1 MPTRVNVPVV
11 EVLVNAGADLE
22 QTDGNGRTP
31 LHAAALSTPAAFPL
45 LLRLGADPNARDA
58 DGRTPMDYALGNRS
72 LEGLPEV
79 RRLREA
85 MRRR

>member
-1 MPTRVNVPVV
+1 MR
-11 EVLVNAGADLE
+11 GANLE
-22 QTDGNGRTP
+22 QTDSSGRTP
-31 LHAAALSTPAAFPL
+31 LHAAAQTHPAVFPL

-58 DGRTPMDYALGNRS
+58 DGKTPLDYALVNRS

-85 MRRR
+85 MRRGGAGR